1 MVTEEQ
7 ILLYQANPDANFPEI
22 VEAIKNGDIMLISKD
37 RQAQIINRINEL
49 YADNKLLVNS
59 ISKLL
64 KACEGIAEN
73 APEALEL
80 AAQLNLVNKKGE
92 FQMSSIVGLAG
103 DFMTGSKKAQR
114 IKDTVGKLSAG
125 FDKET
130 FMTIPLYDL
139 LESLKSKGIKF
150 DTYAKMAELIAAKNQ
165 SQPS

>member
-1 MVTEEQ
+1 MVTEGQ
-7 ILLYQANPDANFPEI
+7 ILLYQANPADDFPEI
-22 VEAIKNGDIMLISKD
+22 VDAIQNGDIMLVSKERQQLIMD
-37 RQAQIINRINEL
+37 RITEL
-49 YADNKLLVNS
+49 FEDNKLLVNS

-64 KACEGIAEN
+64 KSCEGIAEN

-114 IKDTVGKLSAG
+114 IKDTFAKLSAG

-130 FMTIPLYDL
+130 FLTIPLSDL
-139 LESLKSKGIKF
+139 LQSLKNKGIKF
-150 DTYAKMAELIAAKNQ
+150 DTYSQVAELIAAKNQ
-165 SQPS
+165 QPS